1 VVGVTGTRVLLAD
14 QQGRVTTAALP
25 VLAAAADFA
34 LVDRHE
40 PAGLPPLG
48 TLEGLAPEAVEAAR
62 WWERHILEVLHGHDP
77 QAAPG
82 LAPRPEYEPSRHS
95 LSQRERAKAAELTAA
110 GHQVS
115 ASTVKHRRQRYQS
128 QGMVGLVDHRIDKKI
143 SVFGRSDPRVV
154 RAMRIAIGEA
164 SDSSVAVSN
173 YTVLR
178 YPHNVPLL
186 SPAVGLSYSNL
197 ATAVTGLFRQRFE
210 TILGH
215 VLRVV
220 QINGADSVAFQ
231 SLVDSR
237 KVTPHGLLLS
247 VRGLTSVRLTGMLLS
262 RVIQLVDSRCRGC
275 SRLLARWI
283 RRPSTPDNICH
294 VHAAG
299 EVIELLDLPS

>member
-95 LSQRERAKAAELTAA
+95 LSQRERAKAARLTAA

-143 SVFGRSDPRVV
+143 SVFGRSDPRGQGDAH
-154 RAMRIAIGEA
+154 RDRG
-164 SDSSVAVSN
+164 
-173 YTVLR
+173 
-178 YPHNVPLL
+178 
-186 SPAVGLSYSNL
+186 G
-197 ATAVTGLFRQRFE
+197 QRFLRCGQQLHSPE
-210 TILGH
+210 VPSQRPPTVTSGRTLILQPGYCGDRPLSSAVRDH
-215 VLRVV
+215 T
-220 QINGADSVAFQ
+220 G
-231 SLVDSR
+231 SR
-237 KVTPHGLLLS
+237 AP
-247 VRGLTSVRLTGMLLS
+247 
-262 RVIQLVDSRCRGC
+262 RCPNQWCGFRRF
-275 SRLLARWI
+275 SIAR
-283 RRPSTPDNICH
+283 
-294 VHAAG
+294 
-299 EVIELLDLPS
+299 

>member
-1 VVGVTGTRVLLAD
+1 VVRVTGTRVLLAD

-164 SDSSVAVSN
+164 SDSSSRTAGFILWRSEQILVAEHGPSV
-173 YTVLR
+173 VAL
-178 YPHNVPLL
+178 
-186 SPAVGLSYSNL
+186 PARRTLYRLFNKL
-197 ATAVTGLFRQRFE
+197 A
-210 TILGH
+210 
-215 VLRVV
+215 
-220 QINGADSVAFQ
+220 
-231 SLVDSR
+231 
-237 KVTPHGLLLS
+237 HGLH
-247 VRGLTSVRLTGMLLS
+247 TTGTARS
-262 RVIQLVDSRCRGC
+262 RRS
-275 SRLLARWI
+275 LASSPQTPFGELPAGAPGELMQI
-283 RRPSTPDNICH
+283 DSTP
-294 VHAAG
+294 
-299 EVIELLDLPS
+299 LDVLVRSMTG